1 MAYNNSK
8 GVISIAT
15 AYNNGSYTWHKL
27 DGFMQPSGIDI
38 TPDQMQDMDS
48 YVNSKGDLIR
58 NVLSVSRTKCE
69 CATRNL
75 SYDEKKTLL
84 GYVASAINLNDVDL
98 HGRTRNQIKCNEA
111 QRCCV
116 IRYYDDY
123 TDSYKKAHMYIPDI
137 TFKYGGTYEGEPR
150 YLPISM
156 HIIAYEKA
164 INE

>member
-15 AYNNGSYTWHKL
+15 AYSNGSYTFRKL
-27 DGFMQPSGIDI
+27 DGFMQPGGIDV
-38 TPDQMQDMDS
+38 TPDQMQDIDS
-48 YVNSKGDLIR
+48 TVNSKGTLIR
-58 NVLSVSRTKCE
+58 NVLPVSRTKCE
-69 CATRNL
+69 CSTRNL
-75 SYDEKKTLL
+75 NYNEKKTLL

-98 HGRTRNQIKCNEA
+98 HGRTRKQIKCNEA